1 MAVDRVKFQDIVES
15 QFPRYVLEDFPLLPE
30 FIKQYYKSQEYQGAT
45 FDLIQN
51 IDQYVK
57 VDQLFDLKS
66 STTLN
71 GDLDYTATTIP
82 TSSLTDF
89 TDGFPETNGL
99 IKIDNE
105 IIHYESISNNSF
117 INCTR
122 GFSGIT
128 TYVSGHMPDSLTF
141 ADTETD
147 THEDGATIQNLNI
160 IFLQEFF
167 KKLKNQVVPGFNE
180 RELYPGVD
188 QRNFIYNVDS
198 FYKSKGTD
206 QSFKILF
213 RALFG
218 EEVEIIKP
226 SEFLFRPSD
235 ADYKVTQDY
244 VVESVTGDPLQLKNL
259 TLFQDSTGARGSVSD
274 VNPITY
280 GDGQYYQ
287 ISIDYGF
294 ARDISV
300 RGSIFGE
307 FKPNPKTKILNT
319 ISIGSTVIDVD
330 STLGFPETGNLMV
343 EDSVGDLVAIAYTG
357 KSVNQFFNVS
367 GITEQYDKK
376 TNVRLDDESYAY
388 VGLDTSN
395 PIQVRITS
403 TLKEF
408 KLKSDSYSY
417 SEGDTINIQ
426 SLGIERGDER
436 SQNWYS
442 NVKTQWNIESIELVD
457 ELEQSYNITLFDDH
471 FLRPGYEIIL
481 ISNSGLQLP
490 GNVIRSSSS
499 KSFLTKLA
507 ANVGSIAYT
516 KVENQLLKGDSGKY
530 PKLNEFIGNVQNVYQ
545 KFNGDVAVA
554 SNSLPN
560 YSNIFTDPYDKKI
573 KFSGSSADLET
584 LVVATSGDHGFLTGD
599 AVIYKPGV
607 IKSTT
612 ISPDGITIT
621 TETESKFENV
631 DENVYYIKRE
641 SSTSFKLARSRADIF
656 SKKFVSLV
664 GEVAD
669 NEFIYFDFHNKNVE
683 PQSIVREVLTPD
695 NKSGNYETDPG
706 YTGILINGVEILNY
720 KSSDSLKYGDIRS
733 LEITGAGEGY
743 DVINPPVLDIVDGYG
758 SGAEGVVSIEGS
770 LEGINII
777 DRGFGYLEPP
787 TVTITGGNPDVE
799 AKAEVNMTSIVHSL
813 TFNSEFTAKRVN
825 IGNDTIGFSTFHKLN
840 VGDKVQYDAKDGT
853 PIVGLSTD
861 AYYFVSTVD
870 TSTIKLHKTDRDAV
884 AGINTV
890 DIGGFGTGIHA
901 ITAVGGRSIVSN
913 VVITNPGSGYKNRK
927 RNIPAAGINTAQN
940 RFEIPNHGYSSG
952 EIIKYSTTSGGIQGL
967 STSEEYYVVKVD
979 DDNFS
984 LSLVGSGATDKKF
997 YYDRDILVDIKTTG
1011 NGSFNY
1017 NPIKFT
1023 IDGPI
1028 GVTTVAGQDFQ
1039 CKVQPLFRGSIH
1051 SVDLTDNG
1059 VAYGSSEI
1067 VNFNRQ
1073 PNIEFK
1079 SGKNAQLTPIV
1090 SNSRI
1095 VDVIVN
1101 DGGSEYN
1108 SVPNLIIHGDG
1119 KYCRLTPIIDNGRI
1133 VSVSVQNGGLGY
1145 VSGSTKIE
1153 VKAAGENGSA
1163 EAVIRNWNVNVFERD
1178 FENIGVDDCFVS
1190 ESIDDTSLEFSHL
1203 YAPRPLRSN
1212 TYVNSSS
1219 GETQYGIADLT
1230 LAGGVEKTSSY
1241 HSPIIGWAY
1250 DGNPIYGPYGFTDPQ
1265 GGNIS
1270 QMVSG
1275 YELITN
1281 PTNRPP
1287 TSKFPLGYFVE
1298 DYIFTDRGD
1307 LDEHN
1312 GRFCVTPD
1320 YPKGRYCYF
1329 STLNPFSVDSTGPFK
1344 NYKRPV
1350 YPYLVGDSF
1359 YSKPN
1364 INNFK
1369 VESNQVQY
1377 NFENGEWFRNTL
1389 AYHTNDDDSGYEYV
1403 FNSNKERK
1411 QSLDVVSASKGYIES
1426 IGITTGGI
1434 NYKVNDRINFV
1445 NEATGGFDA
1454 QARVERVIGS
1464 DVNYLNYDETQ
1475 VENIEF
1481 GTILSVNQFIGF
1493 STEPIPFVNG
1503 ESVTISGLSTT
1514 FNGYSGLINSRIGI
1528 RTDNFVLTLGVGT
1541 TGQTGLTTYFYISGD
1556 LGYPTLR
1563 ENDILGIGTENVK
1576 VLNIDSSSR
1585 RIRVRREYDGI
1596 ACGLAHTNTS
1606 ILFEDPRKFRINVGA
1621 LKTSVALEV
1630 NKEYYFIPEEV
1641 VGVGTVGV
1649 GSTSVFS
1656 NPGVGITQ
1664 KFIPT
1669 KQIYLPNHNL
1679 DVNDRLYYN
1688 KQGGTAIGA
1697 WNGISTVFK
1706 TLDDYDFFY
1715 AGPVNRDFIGLSTN
1729 KIGLGTEGEYV
1740 GVGTTSGLLM
1750 FTSVPGDDYHSFVT
1764 DKDNVLTGDVKVTTV
1779 NVATSSTHGLEVGDN
1794 VYMTVKPTNTRTIS
1808 VQYDNS
1814 TRRIVFDSKSITTTN
1829 IVKNT
1834 LTISGHKFEEGDRVL
1849 YREGGSPIGGLT
1861 HNTLYYVYPYDST
1874 SVQLIKEK
1882 YQLSESRPQV
1892 EDITSTGTGTLLK
1905 VNPPLTVK
1913 RNEKLKFDLSDSS
1926 LSFVVSGVRYTAFE
1940 LRFYTDSDYSN
1951 IFDTT
1956 ETRSTFEV
1964 TRSGNAG
1971 IDVDAHVT
1979 LTISDEVPNNLWYKF
1994 VPINND
2000 IITDVKNE
2008 IVIDTDVNS
2017 NNSINVERTKYDG
2030 LYTLTGV
2037 GDTTFSY
2044 NVSETPD
2051 VQLYN
2056 VENAISEYETT
2067 SLTALGPIS
2076 RVNILDQGANYEVI
2090 PGISTILSDTGSGAI
2105 LKANSNN
2112 IGKIQRVKFNSH
2124 RIGFDYPTDETLRPV
2139 ANPPEILE
2147 LESLTS
2153 FESIGIS
2160 SGGRNYLVAPD
2171 LVVLD
2176 GFTRNKV
2183 EDLDIFYHL
2192 GDTSVTINKNTTGL
2206 YNVTPEIIPV
2216 NNSNGVGI
2224 SNVIYTPGTKSVRLM
2239 LDSTFSDASAF
2250 PYAVG
2255 SQIYVENLNVGVG
2268 STARGYNSEDYSYQY
2283 FTVTASDANLGG
2295 GPGAYVDYSLKE
2307 YLDDTDVPGQ
2317 VNLAIS
2323 AGRVIPVT
2331 HFPIFD
2337 SKLTKNDFFK
2347 DEVILYQGKHT
2358 GRVESWNNVTEILK
2372 VDTPKEY
2379 ALNETVRGLASDT
2392 QAVIRSKL
2400 DFDAEITTGVGATI
2414 SYGWQKATGFLND
2427 NLQRIPNN
2435 EYYQSF
2441 SYSIQSRVPYDRWED
2456 PVASLNHIS
2465 GYKEFSDLQVV
2476 SQEDIPLA
2484 IAQPFDSDVETT
2496 TDIVSSAALYC
2507 FYDFDFVTENNN
2519 LINGQVTSDEIFFEN
2534 RILSDYFQSV
2544 GNRVLD
2550 IDDFS
2555 DEFFSNE
2562 RPTKYSDI
2570 EAFGFNDIYNKVFT
2584 FVKDRIFT
2592 DERQTSIVS
2601 VLQTDQIGY
2610 MQEYATM
2617 ETYPELGYFDY
2628 FTTADGWN
2636 LQFHPVKFANNIY
2649 DVSTLSISVQDNVA
2663 GVGST
2668 AIGTVAL
2675 VDSSRETT
2683 PNNTLETIATIPSE
2697 FRAIKT
2703 VVLQED
2709 ENGDYASTEV
2719 NLLHD
2724 GSDVHVLEYADMA
2737 TKSGSYSSTAGFGT
2751 FGARLSGGNVL
2762 LDYTPNVG
2770 TAVTTNTSIIA
2781 LSDTATGISSIT
2793 FRESRLNSNYKSI
2806 SASGSPSANTILQF
2820 EEPYASGYYVVSVK
2834 DTTNNQYEM
2843 FEVAV
2848 IASESNEHFVE
2859 FANIITGG
2867 SIGQIGVT
2875 STSTYTNLTYTPN
2888 PNAAV
2893 QVRTFG
2899 IEQKIY
2905 DDNKDATQMLLNNHE
2920 YVSGTGLYRGTK
2932 LDLRTAFDL
2941 KHDGLPIFKRQF
2953 EGSEATSFD
2962 FDNNILFI
2970 KEHFF
2975 VTGENVTYSY
2985 GGDFTEEAIGI
2996 KTTNVT
3002 GIGTTDKLPRD
3013 LFIVKVG
3020 DGSVRFAES
3029 AAKANKLNPEVL
3041 EFTHVGIGTSHHITA
3056 KKQNSKALIAIDNM
3070 IQAPLAETKVATT
3083 LTQPIVFDSQFT
3095 LAGVTSIAA
3104 ADLIRIDDEVM
3115 RVISVGVGNANNIL
3129 VQRQQLGTT
3138 LEPHNNGSTVTKMT
3152 GSYNITGS
3160 TITFVAPPYGAIPLS
3175 TTSSAP
3181 SERDYTGLT
3190 THSTFQGRTFMRT
3203 APVNSTRET
3212 YHANHVFDNV
3222 ANEFTG
3228 IRSEFRLT
3236 QGGQNVSGFST
3247 DNAIILINNILQ
3259 EPLGAQVDQGN
3270 YELTE
3275 VAGGISSIRFDET
3288 SAAYGYDPN
3297 RSNLP
3302 IGGFIVSIGSTE
3314 GGGYQPLIGAGGTVT
3329 VSAGGSI
3336 TAVSIGNSGSGY
3348 RSGLGT
3354 IYVGVQTSSLGTPN
3368 ITTIG
3373 KATIANGNVTGVTIT
3388 NAGTGFTG
3396 TDLPELVID
3405 EPHSYT
3411 NIPLVYSS
3419 SSVQGVGQSATID
3432 IQVGAG
3438 GSVIDYQLRQEG
3450 FAYGNGE
3457 ILTVP
3462 VGGATGIPTSGTL
3475 SEFQITIDEIYNDD
3489 FNGFSIGELQV
3500 LDNFDADFDGTKRTF
3515 RLSVNDLPLSIQSA
3529 PGSPVE
3535 VDKTLLIFINDVLQ
3549 QPEVAY
3555 NFTGG
3560 GTVEFVEPPQPGDSS
3575 KVLFYKGSGDI
3586 DVVFTDVIETVKNG
3600 DTLDINNNPEV
3611 GQSIALDEEPRVV
3624 VGINT
3629 IDSVSTNTYNGPGI
3643 TNDTTLSRPV
3653 TWCKQQND
3661 LIINGQEVAKDR
3673 IDYEPQI
3680 YPTSYLIQPVSAS
3693 STFAYVDN
3701 VRPLFDY
3708 NSESNDRD
3716 FQNKIKII
3724 SQNTLVG
3731 ASATAVVSGLGTVS
3745 ISLNNTGIG
3754 YTVTPSLSI
3763 ANPKDGTRATGTLT
3777 LTQDSVS
3784 GVTITN
3790 PGSGYT
3796 STNPPVVHIS
3806 EPTIVR
3812 EEINVDGYSGD
3823 FGVLVGYGLSTI
3835 SGQNQFILD
3844 FYIPVDS
3851 PMRDNTEVGTG
3862 ITVSGIGTGDY
3873 FTVFNSSVDPVVTI
3887 DSERN
3892 DGTHIGITTNFIDCV
3907 YQVNSTYTLEK
3918 NVIGVGNTTVRR
3930 VFTNVGNIS
3939 TEAFSSSLINFDSS
3953 TFTFDT
3959 RTFTVYAGGISSA
3972 SNMGLFSWGKIEF
3985 EGRTSPQEFDFYGD
3999 NNIIGV
4005 STSGLVS
4012 RFVPLKFRDYTS

>member
-30 FIKQYYKSQEYQGAT
+30 FIKQYYKSQEYQGGT

-57 VDQLFDLKS
+57 VDQLFNIKS

-82 TSSLTDF
+82 TQALTDF

-128 TYVSGHMPDSLTF
+128 THISGSKPDSLTF
-141 ADTETD
+141 EKTD
-147 THEDGATIQNLNI
+147 IEAHEDGATIHNLNI

-167 KKLKNQVVPGFNE
+167 KKLKSQVTPGFDS
-180 RELYPGVD
+180 RSLDSGID
-188 QRNFIYNVDS
+188 QRNFIFNVDS

-213 RALFG
+213 RALYG

-226 SEFLFRPSD
+226 SDFLFRPSD
-235 ADYKVTQDY
+235 ADYKITQDY
-244 VVESVTGDPLQLKNL
+244 VVETISGDPLELKNL
-259 TLFQDSTGARGSVSD
+259 TLFQDSTGARGSVTD
-274 VNPITY
+274 VNPIVY
-280 GDGQYYQ
+280 GDGQYHQ

-300 RGSIFGE
+300 RGSILGE

-319 ISIGSTVIDVD
+319 VGTGDTIIDVD
-330 STLGFPETGNLMV
+330 STIGFPETGKLIF
-343 EDSVGDLVAIAYTG
+343 EDSIGDLVSIAYTG
-357 KSVNQFFNVS
+357 RSINQFFNVT
-367 GITEQYDKK
+367 GVTEQFDKK
-376 TNVRLDDESYAY
+376 SDIRLDDESYAY

-395 PIQVRITS
+395 PIKVRIAS

-408 KLKSDSYSY
+408 KLNDGSYSY
-417 SEGDTINIQ
+417 RENDTINIQ

-436 SQNWYS
+436 SDNWYS
-442 NVKTQWNIESIELVD
+442 NVKTQWNIESVELVD

-471 FLRPGYEIIL
+471 FLRPGYDIIL

-490 GNVIRSSSS
+490 GVVIRSSSS

-507 ANVGSIAYT
+507 ANVGSIAYV

-530 PKLNEFIGNVQNVYQ
+530 PKLNEFVSNVQNVYQ

-573 KFSGSSADLET
+573 TFSGSSADLET
-584 LVVATSGDHGFLTGD
+584 LVVTTNADHGFMTGD

-607 IKSTT
+607 ITDIQ
-612 ISPDGITIT
+612 ISPNGIEIVN
-621 TETESKFENV
+621 ETESKFENV
-631 DENVYYIKRE
+631 DSNVYYIKRVN
-641 SSTSFKLARSRADIF
+641 STSFKLARSRADIF
-656 SKKFVSLV
+656 SNKFVTLT
-664 GEVAD
+664 GEVTN
-669 NEFIYFDFHNKNVE
+669 NEFIYFDFFNKKLE
-683 PQSIVREVLTPD
+683 PQGIVREVLTPD

-706 YTGILINGVEILNY
+706 YTGMLINGVEILNY
-720 KSSDSLKYGDIRS
+720 KSGDSINYGDIRS
-733 LEITGAGEGY
+733 LEITSNGEGY
-743 DVINPPVLDIVDGYG
+743 DVINPPVLDIDDNYG
-758 SGAEGVVSIEGS
+758 SGAEGTVSVDGS
-770 LEGINII
+770 LVGFNII
-777 DRGFGYLEPP
+777 DRGFGYIEAPKI
-787 TVTITGGNPDVE
+787 TISGGQPDVE
-799 AKAEVNMTSIVHSL
+799 AKAEVSMTRIIHSL
-813 TFNSEFTAKRVN
+813 TFNSEVTAKRVD
-825 IGNDTIGFSTFHKLN
+825 IGDDTIGFSTFHKLS

-853 PIVGLSTD
+853 PMVGLSTN
-861 AYYFVSTVD
+861 AFYYINSVD
-870 TSTIKLHKTDRDAV
+870 SSTITLHRKVSDAV

-890 DIGGFGTGIHA
+890 DITNYGTGVQA
-901 ITAVGGRSIVSN
+901 ITAVGPRSIVAN

-952 EIIKYSTTSGGIQGL
+952 EIIKYSTTSSGIVGL
-967 STSEEYYVVKVD
+967 STSEEYYVIKVD

-984 LSLVGSGATDKKF
+984 LSLVGSGNTDKKF
-997 YYDRDILVDIKTTG
+997 YYDRDILVDITTVG

-1017 NPIKFT
+1017 RPIEF
-1023 IDGPI
+1023 ILDGPI

-1039 CKVQPLFRGSIH
+1039 AKIQPLFRGSIN
-1051 SVDLTDNG
+1051 SIDLTSNG
-1059 VAYGSSEI
+1059 VSYGSSEI

-1073 PNIEFK
+1073 PNITLK
-1079 SGKNAQLTPIV
+1079 SGKDAQLTPII
-1090 SNSRI
+1090 SNSQI

-1101 DGGSEYN
+1101 NGGSEYN
-1108 SVPNLIIHGDG
+1108 SPPNLVIEGEG
-1119 KYCRLTPIIDNGRI
+1119 RFAQLTPVIDNGVI
-1133 VSVSVQNGGLGY
+1133 VSVSVQSGGLGY
-1145 VSGSTKIE
+1145 VSGSTKII
-1153 VKAAGENGSA
+1153 VRPAGEGASA
-1163 EAVIRNWNVNVFERD
+1163 EALIRNWNVNTFERD
-1178 FENIGVDDCFVS
+1178 FENIGVDDGFVY
-1190 ESIDDTSLEFSHL
+1190 ESIDDTSLQYSHL

-1219 GETQYGIADLT
+1219 GETQYGITDLT

-1275 YELITN
+1275 YELISN

-1287 TSKFPLGYFVE
+1287 TSLFPLGYFIE

-1320 YPKGRYCYF
+1320 YPTGRYCYF

-1350 YPYLVGDSF
+1350 YPYLIGDSF

-1369 VESNQVQY
+1369 VESTQVDY

-1403 FNSNKERK
+1403 FNSDKERN
-1411 QSLDVVSASKGYIES
+1411 QSLDVVSASKGYVES

-1454 QARVERVIGS
+1454 QARVERVGGS
-1464 DVNYLNYDETQ
+1464 DVNYVNYDQTK

-1493 STEPIPFVNG
+1493 STEPIPFSDL
-1503 ESVTISGLSTT
+1503 ELVTVSGLSTT
-1514 FNGYSGLINSRIGI
+1514 FNGTSGTINSRLGI
-1528 RTDNFVLTLGVGT
+1528 RTDNFILTLGVGT
-1541 TGQTGLTTYFYISGD
+1541 TAATGLTTYFYVSGD

-1576 VLNIDSSSR
+1576 VLNIDNR
-1585 RIRVRREYDGI
+1585 AKRIRVRREYDGI
-1596 ACGLAHTNTS
+1596 SCGLAHTNRTV
-1606 ILFEDPRKFRINVGA
+1606 LFEDPRKFRINVGT

-1630 NKEYYFIPEEV
+1630 NKEYYFYPQEV
-1641 VGVGTVGV
+1641 VGVGTVGI

-1669 KQIYLPNHNL
+1669 KQIYLPQHNL

-1688 KQGGTAIGA
+1688 KQGGTPIGV
-1697 WNGISTVFK
+1697 WNGITTVFQ

-1715 AGPVNRDFIGLSTN
+1715 VGPISRDFIGLSTN
-1729 KIGLGTEGEYV
+1729 KIGLGTEGSFV

-1750 FTSVPGDDYHSFVT
+1750 FTSVPSDDYHSFLT
-1764 DKDNVLTGDVKVTTV
+1764 DKDNVLTGDVTVTTV
-1779 NVATSSTHGLEVGDN
+1779 NVATSSTHGLEIGDN
-1794 VYMTVKPTNTRTIS
+1794 VYMTIKPTNTRTIS
-1808 VQYDNS
+1808 VQYDNK
-1814 TRRIVFDSKSITTTN
+1814 TRRIVFDPKSITTTN
-1829 IVKNT
+1829 IIKNT
-1834 LTISGHKFEEGDRVL
+1834 ITITGHDFVEGERVL
-1849 YREGGSPIGGLT
+1849 YREGGSAIGGLT
-1861 HNTLYYVYPYDST
+1861 DGTLYYVYPYDSNT
-1874 SVQLIKEK
+1874 VQLIRDK
-1882 YQLSESRPQV
+1882 YELSQSRPQI
-1892 EDITSTGTGTLLK
+1892 EDITSTGTGTLLR
-1905 VNPPLTVK
+1905 VNPPLYAK
-1913 RNEKLKFDLSDSS
+1913 RNEKLKFDLSDTS
-1926 LSFVVSGVRYTAFE
+1926 LSFVVSGVRSSAFE
-1940 LRFYTDSDYSN
+1940 LRFFTDSDYSN

-1964 TRSGNAG
+1964 TRSGNPG
-1971 IDVDAHVT
+1971 IDADANVT
-1979 LTISDEVPNNLWYKF
+1979 LTISDEVPTNLWYKF
-1994 VPINND
+1994 IPINND
-2000 IITDVKNE
+2000 IITDVKKQ

-2017 NNSINVERTKYDG
+2017 NNSINVEKTKYDG
-2030 LYTLTGV
+2030 VYNLTGV

-2044 NVSETPD
+2044 NISETPD
-2051 VQLYN
+2051 VQTYN
-2056 VENAISEYETT
+2056 IENAVSEYET
-2067 SLTALGPIS
+2067 SSVTASGPIS
-2076 RVNILDQGANYEVI
+2076 RVSILDQGANYEVI
-2090 PGISTILSDTGSGAI
+2090 PGISTITTDNGSGAI
-2105 LKANSNN
+2105 LKANSEN
-2112 IGKIQRVKFNSH
+2112 IGKIQKVKFNSQ
-2124 RIGFDYPTDETLRPV
+2124 RIGFDYPTDQTLRPI

-2153 FESIGIS
+2153 FDSIGIS
-2160 SGGRNYLVAPD
+2160 SGGRNYLLAPD

-2176 GFTRNKV
+2176 GFTRNRV
-2183 EDLDIFYHL
+2183 QDIDIFYHL
-2192 GDTSVTINKNTTGL
+2192 GDTSVTINQNTTGM

-2224 SNVIYTPGTKSVRLM
+2224 ASLAYTASTKTVRLY

-2250 PYAVG
+2250 PYSVG
-2255 SQIYVENLNVGVG
+2255 SKIFVENLNVGVG
-2268 STARGYNSEDYSYQY
+2268 STARGYNSEDYSYQF
-2283 FTVTASDANLGG
+2283 FTVTASDSNLGG
-2295 GPGAYVDYSLKE
+2295 GPGSYVDYSLKD

-2323 AGRVIPVT
+2323 AGRVIPVD

-2337 SKLTKNDFFK
+2337 AKLKKNDFFVN
-2347 DEVILYQGKHT
+2347 ETILYQGNHS

-2379 ALNETVRGLASDT
+2379 ALNETVRGLTSDT
-2392 QAVIRSKL
+2392 QAIIRTKL
-2400 DFDAEITTGVGATI
+2400 DFDAEITTGAGATI
-2414 SYGWQKATGFLND
+2414 NYGWQKATGFLND

-2441 SYSIQSRVPYDRWED
+2441 SYSIRSRVSIDEWED
-2456 PVASLNHIS
+2456 PVSSLNHIS

-2476 SQEDIPLA
+2476 SIEDIPLA
-2484 IAQPFDSDVETT
+2484 IAQPFDSDIETT
-2496 TDIVSSAALYC
+2496 TDIVGSAALYC
-2507 FYDFDFVTENNN
+2507 HYDFDFVTENNN

-2555 DEFFSNE
+2555 GDFFSNE

-2570 EAFGFNDIYNKVFT
+2570 EAFNFNDIYNKVFT

-2628 FTTADGWN
+2628 FSTADGWN
-2636 LQFHPVKFANNIY
+2636 LQFHPVKFSDNIY
-2649 DVSTLSISVQDNVA
+2649 DVSTLSISIQDNVA

-2668 AIGTVAL
+2668 ALGTVAL
-2675 VDSSRETT
+2675 LDSSRETT

-2709 ENGDYASTEV
+2709 ENGEYASTEV

-2724 GSDVHVLEYADMA
+2724 GSDVHILEYADMA
-2737 TKSGSYSSTAGFGT
+2737 TKSGAYSSTAGFGT
-2751 FGARLSGGNVL
+2751 FGARLSSGNVL
-2762 LDYTPNVG
+2762 LDFTPNVG
-2770 TAVTTNTSIIA
+2770 TAVSTNTSIIA
-2781 LSDTATGISSIT
+2781 LSDTGTGISSIT
-2793 FRESRLNSNYKSI
+2793 FQESRLNSNYKSI
-2806 SASGSPSANTILQF
+2806 SASGSPSATTILQF
-2820 EEPYASGYYVVSVK
+2820 EEPYSSGYYVVSVK

-2848 IASESNEHFVE
+2848 IASESNEAFVE

-2867 SIGQIGVT
+2867 SIGQIGIT
-2875 STSTYTNLTYTPN
+2875 STTTYTNLTYTPN

-2899 IEQKIY
+2899 IEQKIFSGGS
-2905 DDNKDATQMLLNNHE
+2905 DATQMLLNNHE

-2941 KHDGLPIFKRQF
+2941 KHDGLPIFRRQF
-2953 EGSEATSFD
+2953 TGAESSSFD
-2962 FDNNILFI
+2962 FDNNVLFI

-2985 GGDFTEEAIGI
+2985 GGDLTEEAIGI
-2996 KTTNVT
+2996 KTTNIT

-3013 LFIVKVG
+3013 LFVVKVG

-3029 AAKANKLNPEVL
+3029 AEKANKLNPEVL

-3056 KKQNSKALIAIDNM
+3056 KKQNSKALIAVDNM
-3070 IQAPLAETKVATT
+3070 IQAPLAETRVSTT
-3083 LTQPIVFDSQFT
+3083 LSSNIVFEGQFDV
-3095 LAGVTSIAA
+3095 AGITSIAA
-3104 ADLIRIDDEVM
+3104 ADLLRIDDEVM
-3115 RVISVGVGNANNIL
+3115 RVISVGVGGQNSL
-3129 VQRQQLGTT
+3129 TVQRNQMGTV
-3138 LEPHNNGSTVTKMT
+3138 LAPHSSGATVTKMS
-3152 GSYNITGS
+3152 GSYNIVGS
-3160 TITFVAPPYGAIPLS
+3160 TINFVAPPYGAVPIS
-3175 TTSSAP
+3175 TTTAAP

-3236 QGGQNVSGFST
+3236 DGGQNVAGFST
-3247 DNAIILINNILQ
+3247 DNAIVLINNILQ
-3259 EPLGAQVDQGN
+3259 EPQGAQATQGT
-3270 YELTE
+3270 YDLTE
-3275 VAGGISSIRFDET
+3275 VSGGISSIRFDET
-3288 SAAYGYDPN
+3288 GAAFGYDPN

-3348 RSGLGT
+3348 RSGVGT
-3354 IYVGVQTSSLGTPN
+3354 IFVGVQTSSLGTPN

-3396 TDLPELVID
+3396 TNLPELVID

-3419 SSVQGVGQSATID
+3419 TSVQGVGQSATID

-3438 GSVIDYQLRQEG
+3438 GSVIDYQLKQEG

-3462 VGGATGIPTSGTL
+3462 VGGATGIPTSGTF
-3475 SEFQITIDEIYNDD
+3475 SEFQVTIDEIYNDD
-3489 FNGFSIGELQV
+3489 FNGFSIGQLQV
-3500 LDNFDADFDGTKRTF
+3500 LDNFNSDFDGKTRTF
-3515 RLSVNDLPLSIQSA
+3515 RLSVNDVPLSIQSA

-3535 VDKTLLIFINDVLQ
+3535 VDKTLIIFINDILQ
-3549 QPEVAY
+3549 QPEVSY

-3560 GTVEFVEPPQPGDSS
+3560 GTVEFVEAPQPGDTS
-3575 KVLFYKGSGDI
+3575 KVLFYKGSGDV
-3586 DVVFTDVIETVKNG
+3586 DVVFTDVIETVKTG
-3600 DTLDINNNPEV
+3600 DSLNINNNPEV
-3611 GQSIALDEEPRVV
+3611 GQGIGLDEDERVV

-3643 TNDTTLSRPV
+3643 TDDTTLSRPV
-3653 TWCKQQND
+3653 TWCKQQTD
-3661 LIINGQEVAKDR
+3661 LIINGQEVGKDR
-3673 IDYEPQI
+3673 VDYEPQI
-3680 YPTSYLIQPVSAS
+3680 YPTSYLIQPVGLG
-3693 STFAYVDN
+3693 STEAYVN
-3701 VRPLFDY
+3701 TVRPLF
-3708 NSESNDRD
+3708 NTESESNDRD

-3724 SQNTLVG
+3724 SQNTQVG

-3745 ISLNNTGIG
+3745 FSLNNAGIG
-3754 YTVTPSLSI
+3754 YTVTPSLSV
-3763 ANPKDGTRATGTLT
+3763 ANPSDGTRATATLT
-3777 LTQDSVS
+3777 LTNGSVT

-3790 PGSGYT
+3790 PGTGYT
-3796 STNPPVVHIS
+3796 NTNPPLVHIS

-3823 FGVLVGYGLSTI
+3823 YGGIVGVGTTSTG
-3835 SGQNQFILD
+3835 SQEQLYFDL
-3844 FYIPVDS
+3844 YIPVDS
-3851 PMRDNTEVGTG
+3851 FMRDAQYVGTSV
-3862 ITVSGIGTGDY
+3862 TVSTLAVGDY
-3873 FTVFNSSVDPVVTI
+3873 FTVYDTNISIGNTFASEDSSGST
-3887 DSERN
+3887 
-3892 DGTHIGITTNFIDCV
+3892 IGIGTTALDNV
-3907 YQVNSTYTLEK
+3907 YQVISAQRRDQ
-3918 NVIGVGNTTVRR
+3918 NVPGVGSTAISRITV
-3930 VFTNVGNIS
+3930 NIDKPGGF
-3939 TEAFSSSLINFDSS
+3939 AFSAVPS
-3953 TFTFDT
+3953 
-3959 RTFTVYAGGISSA
+3959 
-3972 SNMGLFSWGKIEF
+3972 MGEYTWGKIVF
-3985 EGRTSPQEFDFYGD
+3985 EDRTSPQGFDFYG
-3999 NNIIGV
+3999 NNGITGITTG
-4005 STSGLVS
+4005 GLVS
-4012 RFVPLKFRDYTS
+4012 RFEPLKYRDYTA

>member
-30 FIKQYYKSQEYQGAT
+30 FFKQYYKSQEYQGGT

-99 IKIDNE
+99 IKIDDE

-117 INCTR
+117 VNCTR

-141 ADTETD
+141 EDTETD

-180 RELYPGVD
+180 RSLNSGVD

-244 VVESVTGDPLQLKNL
+244 VVESIIGDPLQLKNL

-274 VNPITY
+274 VNPITF

-287 ISIDYGF
+287 VSIDYGF

-307 FKPNPKTKILNT
+307 FQPNPKTKILNT
-319 ISIGSTVIDVD
+319 IGAGVTIIDVD
-330 STLGFPETGNLMV
+330 STIGFPETGNLV
-343 EDSVGDLVAIAYTG
+343 LEDSVGDLVAIAYTG

-367 GITEQYDKK
+367 GVAEEFVKK
-376 TNVRLDDESYAY
+376 TNIRLDDQSYAY
-388 VGLDTSN
+388 VGVDTSN

-408 KLKSDSYSY
+408 KLNDDSYSY
-417 SEGDTINIQ
+417 AEGDTINIQ

-442 NVKTQWNIESIELVD
+442 NVKTQWNIESIDLVD
-457 ELEQSYNITLFDDH
+457 ELEQSYNITLFDNH

-490 GNVIRSSSS
+490 GVVIRSSSS
-499 KSFLTKLA
+499 TSFLTKLA
-507 ANVGSIAYT
+507 ANIGSIQYN
-516 KVENQLLKGDSGKY
+516 KVENQILKGDSGKY

-554 SNSLPN
+554 SNSIPN

-573 KFSGSSADLET
+573 TFSGSSDDQET
-584 LVVATSGDHGFLTGD
+584 LVVATSGDHGFVTGD
-599 AVIYKPGV
+599 AIIYKPGI
-607 IKSTT
+607 IKTTT

-621 TETESKFENV
+621 QETESKFQNV
-631 DENVYYIKRE
+631 DENVYYIKRVN
-641 SSTSFKLARSRADIF
+641 STSFKLARSRADIF
-656 SKKFVSLV
+656 SNKYVSLS
-664 GEVAD
+664 GEVVD
-669 NEFIYFDFHNKNVE
+669 NQFVYFDFSNKNVS
-683 PQSIVREVLTPD
+683 PQSIVREILTPD

-720 KSSDSLKYGDIRS
+720 KSSDSIKYGDIRS

-758 SGAEGVVSIEGS
+758 SGAEGVVSVEGS

-777 DRGFGYLEPP
+777 DRGFDYLEPP
-787 TVTITGGNPDVE
+787 TVTISGGSPDVE

-840 VGDKVQYDAKDGT
+840 EGDKVQYDAKDGT
-853 PIVGLSTD
+853 PIVGLSTN
-861 AYYFVSTVD
+861 AYYHVSIVD
-870 TSTIKLHKTDRDAV
+870 TSTIKLHKTVRDAA

-890 DIGGFGTGIHA
+890 DIQGFGTGVHA

-913 VVITNPGSGYKNRK
+913 IVITNPGSGYKNRK

-940 RFEIPNHGYSSG
+940 RFEITNHGYSSG
-952 EIIKYSTTSGGIQGL
+952 EIIKYSTTSSGIEGL

-984 LSLVGSGATDKKF
+984 LSLVGTGNTDKRF
-997 YYDRDILVDIKTTG
+997 YYDKDILVDIKTIG

-1017 NPIKFT
+1017 LPIEFT
-1023 IDGPI
+1023 INGPI
-1028 GVTTVAGQDFQ
+1028 GVNTVAGQDFQ
-1039 CKVQPLFRGSIH
+1039 CKAQPLFRGSIH
-1051 SVDLTDNG
+1051 SVDLTSNG
-1059 VAYGSSEI
+1059 VSYGSSEI
-1067 VNFNRQ
+1067 INFNRQ

-1079 SGKNAQLTPIV
+1079 SGKDAQLTPII

-1095 VDVIVN
+1095 VDVVVN

-1108 SVPNLIIHGDG
+1108 SPPNLIIHGEG
-1119 KYCRLTPIIDNGRI
+1119 GFAALTPIIDNGRI

-1145 VSGSTKIE
+1145 ISGSTKIE
-1153 VKAAGENGSA
+1153 VRAAGQDGSA

-1178 FENIGVDDCFVS
+1178 FENIDVDDCFVS
-1190 ESIDDTSLEFSHL
+1190 ESIDDTSLEISHL

-1219 GETQYGIADLT
+1219 GETQYGISDLT
-1230 LAGGVEKTSSY
+1230 LSGGVERTSSY

-1275 YELITN
+1275 YELIDN

-1287 TSKFPLGYFVE
+1287 TSLFPLGYFVE
-1298 DYIFTDRGD
+1298 DHIFTDRGD

-1329 STLNPFSVDSTGPFK
+1329 STLNTFSVDSTGPFK

-1350 YPYLVGDSF
+1350 YPYLIGDSF

-1369 VESNQVQY
+1369 VESNQVDY
-1377 NFENGEWFRNTL
+1377 NFEDGEWFRNTL

-1403 FNSNKERK
+1403 FNSDKERH
-1411 QSLDVVSASKGYIES
+1411 QSLDVVSASKGYVES

-1454 QARVERVIGS
+1454 QARVERVTGS
-1464 DVNYLNYDETQ
+1464 DINYLNYDQTQ

-1481 GTILSVNQFIGF
+1481 GTILSLNQFIGF
-1493 STEPIPFVNG
+1493 STEPIPFVNF
-1503 ESVTISGLSTT
+1503 ENVTISGLSTT
-1514 FNGYSGLINSRIGI
+1514 FNGYSGTVNARIGI

-1576 VLNIDSSSR
+1576 VLNIDARSR

-1596 ACGLAHTNTS
+1596 SCGLAHTNTS

-1641 VGVGTVGV
+1641 VGVSTVGI
-1649 GSTSVFS
+1649 GSTIVFS

-1664 KFIPT
+1664 KFIPA
-1669 KQIYLPNHNL
+1669 KQIYLPNHGLN
-1679 DVNDRLYYN
+1679 VNDRLYYN

-1764 DKDNVLTGDVKVTTV
+1764 DKDNVLTGDVTVTTV
-1779 NVATSSTHGLEVGDN
+1779 NVATSSTHGLETGDN
-1794 VYMTVKPTNTRTIS
+1794 VYMTVKPTNTRTIN

-1814 TRRIVFDSKSITTTN
+1814 TRRIVFDPKSITTTN
-1829 IVKNT
+1829 IIKNT
-1834 LTISGHKFEEGDRVL
+1834 ITITGHDFKEGDRVL
-1849 YREGGSPIGGLT
+1849 YRQGGSAIGGLT
-1861 HNTLYYVYPYDST
+1861 HNTLYYVYPYDSN

-1905 VNPPLTVK
+1905 VNPPLTAK

-1940 LRFYTDSDYSN
+1940 LRFFTDSDYSN

-1956 ETRSTFEV
+1956 ETTSTFEV

-2000 IITDVKNE
+2000 IITDVKND

-2017 NNSINVERTKYDG
+2017 NNSINVEKTKYDG

-2037 GDTTFSY
+2037 GDTTFTY
-2044 NVSETPD
+2044 NISETPD

-2067 SLTALGPIS
+2067 SLTASGPIS
-2076 RVNILDQGANYEVI
+2076 RVNLLDQGANYEVI
-2090 PGISTILSDTGSGAI
+2090 PGISTIISDNGSGAI

-2112 IGKIQRVKFNSH
+2112 IGRIQRVKFNSH

-2224 SNVIYTPGTKSVRLM
+2224 SNVIYTSSTKSVRLM

-2250 PYAVG
+2250 PYNVG
-2255 SQIYVENLNVGVG
+2255 SKIFVENLNVGVG

-2295 GPGAYVDYSLKE
+2295 GPGAYVDYSLKD
-2307 YLDDTDVPGQ
+2307 YLNDTDVPGQ
-2317 VNLAIS
+2317 VDLDIS

-2337 SKLTKNDFFK
+2337 AKVTKNNFFEN
-2347 DEVILYQGKHT
+2347 EVILYQGKRT

-2379 ALNETVRGLASDT
+2379 SLNETVRGLTSDT

-2414 SYGWQKATGFLND
+2414 TYGWQKATGFLND

-2441 SYSIQSRVPYDRWED
+2441 SYSIQSQVPYDRWED

-2476 SQEDIPLA
+2476 SEEEIPLGV
-2484 IAQPFDSDVETT
+2484 AQPFDSNVETT
-2496 TDIVSSAALYC
+2496 TDIVGVAALYC

-2555 DEFFSNE
+2555 GEFFSNE

-2570 EAFGFNDIYNKVFT
+2570 EAFNFNDIYNKVFT
-2584 FVKDRIFT
+2584 FVRDRIFT
-2592 DERQTSIVS
+2592 DERQSSIVS
-2601 VLQTDQIGY
+2601 LIQNEQIGY

-2628 FTTADGWN
+2628 FSTADGWN
-2636 LQFHPVKFANNIY
+2636 LQFHPIKFANNIY
-2649 DVSTLSISVQDNVA
+2649 DTSTVSVSIQDNVV

-2668 AIGTVAL
+2668 ALGTVAL
-2675 VDSSRETT
+2675 MDSTQSTVASGVTT
-2683 PNNTLETIATIPSE
+2683 SIVTIPSSN
-2697 FRAIKT
+2697 RSVKA
-2703 VVLQED
+2703 VVLQQDGE
-2709 ENGDYASTEV
+2709 GDFASNEINLIHDGTDVHMLEYGQMQTKSGQYAST
-2719 NLLHD
+2719 
-2724 GSDVHVLEYADMA
+2724 
-2737 TKSGSYSSTAGFGT
+2737 GFGT
-2751 FGARLSGGNVL
+2751 FGARLSGGNIVL
-2762 LDYTPNVG
+2762 DFTPNVG
-2770 TAVTTNTSIIA
+2770 TAVSTNTSIIA
-2781 LSDTATGISSIT
+2781 LSDTGTGISSIT
-2793 FRESRLNSNYKSI
+2793 FRESRLNSNYKAI

-2820 EEPYASGYYVVSVK
+2820 EEPYSTGYYIVSVK
-2834 DTTNNQYEM
+2834 DTTNNQYEL
-2843 FEVAV
+2843 FECAV
-2848 IASESNEHFVE
+2848 IASESNEAFVE
-2859 FANIITGG
+2859 FANIYTGG

-2875 STSTYTNLTYTPN
+2875 STTNYTNLTYTPN

-2905 DDNKDATQMLLNNHE
+2905 DDNNDATQMDLNN
-2920 YVSGTGLYRGTK
+2920 VQVQSGTGLYRGTK

-2941 KHDGLPIFKRQF
+2941 KHDGLPIFRRQF
-2953 EGSEATSFD
+2953 EGAEATSFD
-2962 FDNNILFI
+2962 FDENILFI
-2970 KEHFF
+2970 NEHFF

-2985 GGDFTEEAIGI
+2985 GGSLTEEAIGI

-3013 LFIVKVG
+3013 LFVVKIG

-3029 AAKANKLNPEVL
+3029 AAKANKLNPEVF
-3041 EFTHVGIGTSHHITA
+3041 EFTSVGIGTSHHITA
-3056 KKQNSKALIAIDNM
+3056 KKQNSKALIAVDNM
-3070 IQAPLAETKVATT
+3070 IQAPLAETRVSTT
-3083 LTQPIVFDSQFT
+3083 LTQNIVFDSQFT
-3095 LAGVTSIAA
+3095 LAGITSIAA
-3104 ADLIRIDDEVM
+3104 ADIIRIGDEVM
-3115 RVISVGVGNANNIL
+3115 RVVSVGVGGASNVL
-3129 VQRQQLGTT
+3129 VQRQQLGTA
-3138 LEPHNNGSTVTKMT
+3138 LEPHNSGATVTKMT
-3152 GSYNITGS
+3152 GSYNIVGS
-3160 TITFVAPPYGAIPLS
+3160 TINFVSPPYGAIPLS

-3212 YHANHVFDNV
+3212 YYANHVFDNV
-3222 ANEFTG
+3222 SNEFTG

-3236 QGGQNVSGFST
+3236 QGGQNVTGFST
-3247 DNAIILINNILQ
+3247 DNAIILINNIFQ
-3259 EPLGAQVDQGN
+3259 EPQGAQADQGN
-3270 YELTE
+3270 HDLTE
-3275 VAGGISSIRFDET
+3275 VSGISSIRFDET

-3297 RSNLP
+3297 RTNLP
-3302 IGGFIVSIGSTE
+3302 IGGFIVSLGSTE

-3354 IYVGVQTSSLGTPN
+3354 IFVGVQTSSLGTPN

-3373 KATIANGNVTGVTIT
+3373 TATISNGNVTGVTIT

-3438 GSVIDYQLRQEG
+3438 GSVIDYQIKQEG

-3462 VGGATGIPTSGTL
+3462 VGGATGIPTSGTF
-3475 SEFQITIDEIYNDD
+3475 SEFQVTIDEIYNDD
-3489 FNGFSIGELQV
+3489 FNGFSIGQLQV
-3500 LDNFDADFDGTKRTF
+3500 LDNFNSNFDGKTRTF

-3535 VDKTLLIFINDVLQ
+3535 VDKTLLIFVNDILQ

-3560 GTVEFVEPPQPGDSS
+3560 GTVEFVEPPQPGDTS

-3586 DVVFTDVIETVKNG
+3586 DVVFTDIIETVKVG
-3600 DTLDINNNPEV
+3600 DSLNINNNPEV
-3611 GQSIALDEEPRVV
+3611 GQTIALDQDERIV

-3643 TNDTTLSRPV
+3643 TDDTTLSRPV
-3653 TWCKQQND
+3653 TWCKQQTD

-3673 IDYEPQI
+3673 PDYEPQI
-3680 YPTSYLIQPVSAS
+3680 YPTSYLIQPVSTS
-3693 STFAYVDN
+3693 STFAYVDS

-3724 SQNTLVG
+3724 SQNAAEGAKASVG
-3731 ASATAVVSGLGTVS
+3731 QIVSLGTIADIKVT
-3745 ISLNNTGIG
+3745 NPGVG
-3754 YTVTPSLSI
+3754 YTVTPNVSI
-3763 ANPKDGTRATGTLT
+3763 APPLNGITATATATLSGNTIDSITVTDGGT
-3777 LTQDSVS
+3777 
-3784 GVTITN
+3784 
-3790 PGSGYT
+3790 GYT
-3796 STNPPVVHIS
+3796 SDNPPIIHVG
-3806 EPTIVR
+3806 EPTVVR
-3812 EEINVDGYSGD
+3812 EEMNVDAYSGD
-3823 FGVLVGYGLSTI
+3823 FGVIVGFALSTI
-3835 SGQNQFILD
+3835 SGQNQIILD
-3844 FYIPVDS
+3844 FYIPTDS
-3851 PMRDNTEVGTG
+3851 PMRDNSEVGTG

-3873 FTVFNSSVDPVVTI
+3873 FTVFNSSIDPTVTI
-3887 DSERN
+3887 DSERI
-3892 DGTHIGITTNFIDCV
+3892 DGTQIGITTDFIDCV
-3907 YQVNSTYTLEK
+3907 YQVQSTYTLEK

-3930 VFTNVGNIS
+3930 VLTNVGNIS
-3939 TEAFSSSLINFDSS
+3939 TEAFSSSLITFDSS

-3972 SNMGLFSWGKIEF
+3972 SNMGRFSWGKIEF
-3985 EGRTSPQEFDFYGD
+3985 EGRTAPQEFDFYGD
-3999 NNIIGV
+3999 NGIIGI

-4012 RFVPLKFRDYTS
+4012 RFAPLKFRDYTS

>member
-30 FIKQYYKSQEYQGAT
+30 FIKQYYKSQEYQGGT

-122 GFSGIT
+122 GFCGVT
-128 TYVSGHMPDSLTF
+128 TYISGHKPDSLIF
-141 ADTETD
+141 ETTD
-147 THEDGATIQNLNI
+147 IESHEDGSTIHNLNI

-167 KKLKNQVVPGFNE
+167 KKLKNQVTPGFND
-180 RELYPGVD
+180 RQLFSGVD

-213 RALFG
+213 RALYG

-226 SEFLFRPSD
+226 SDFLFRPSD

-244 VVESVTGDPLQLKNL
+244 VVETISGNPLQLKNL

-274 VNPITY
+274 VSPIVY
-280 GDGQYYQ
+280 GDGQYHQ

-300 RGSIFGE
+300 RGSILGE

-319 ISIGSTVIDVD
+319 VGAGATIIDVD
-330 STLGFPETGNLMV
+330 STIGFPETGNLIF
-343 EDSVGDLVAIAYTG
+343 EDSVGDLVSIAYTG

-367 GITEQYDKK
+367 GITEQFDKK
-376 TNVRLDDESYAY
+376 TDIRLDDESYAY
-388 VGLDTSN
+388 VGLDTSS
-395 PIQVRITS
+395 PIKVRIAS

-408 KLKSDSYSY
+408 KLNNGSYSY
-417 SEGDTINIQ
+417 NEGDTINIQ

-436 SQNWYS
+436 SDNWYS
-442 NVKTQWNIESIELVD
+442 NVKTQWNIENIELVD
-457 ELEQSYNITLFDDH
+457 ALEQSYNISLFDNH

-490 GNVIRSSSS
+490 GSVIRSSSS
-499 KSFLTKLA
+499 TSFLAKLA

-530 PKLNEFIGNVQNVYQ
+530 PKLNNFVSNVQNIYQ

-554 SNSLPN
+554 SNSIPN

-573 KFSGSSADLET
+573 TFSGSSESDLET
-584 LVVATSGDHGFLTGD
+584 LVVTTNSDHGFITGD

-607 IKSTT
+607 ITDVQ
-612 ISPDGITIT
+612 ISPNGIEIIN
-621 TETESKFENV
+621 ETESKFENV
-631 DENVYYIKRE
+631 DSNVYYIKRI

-656 SKKFVSLV
+656 SNKFVSLV
-664 GEVAD
+664 GEVTD
-669 NEFIYFDFHNKNVE
+669 NEFIYFDFYNKKLA
-683 PQSIVREVLTPD
+683 PQGIVREVLTPD

-706 YTGILINGVEILNY
+706 YTGMLINGVEILNY
-720 KSSDSLKYGDIRS
+720 KSGDSLKYGDIRS
-733 LEITGAGEGY
+733 LEITGSGEGY

-758 SGAEGVVSIEGS
+758 SGAEGVVSVDGS
-770 LEGINII
+770 LVGFNII
-777 DRGFGYLEPP
+777 DRGFGYLEAP
-787 TVTITGGNPDVE
+787 TVTITGGSPEVE

-813 TFNSEFTAKRVN
+813 TFNSEVTAKRVD
-825 IGNDTIGFSTFHKLN
+825 IGDDTIGFSTFHKLD

-853 PIVGLSTD
+853 PMVGLSTN
-861 AYYFVSTVD
+861 AFYYVNTVD
-870 TSTIKLHKTDRDAV
+870 TSTITLHRKVSDAV

-890 DIGGFGTGIHA
+890 DIQGYGTGVQA
-901 ITAVGGRSIVSN
+901 ITAIGGRNIVAN
-913 VVITNPGSGYKNRK
+913 VVITNPGVGYKNRH

-952 EIIKYSTTSGGIQGL
+952 EIIKYSTTSSGIVGM

-979 DDNFS
+979 DDSFS
-984 LSLVGSGATDKKF
+984 LSLVGSGNTDKKY
-997 YYDRDILVDIKTTG
+997 YYDRDILVDITTVG

-1017 NPIKFT
+1017 LPIEFK
-1023 IDGPI
+1023 INGPI

-1039 CKVQPLFRGSIH
+1039 AKVQPLFRGSIN
-1051 SVDLTDNG
+1051 SVDLTSNG
-1059 VAYGSSEI
+1059 VSYGSSEI

-1079 SGKNAQLTPIV
+1079 SGKDAQLTPII

-1108 SVPNLIIHGDG
+1108 SPPNLIIHGEG
-1119 KYCRLTPIIDNGRI
+1119 GYCQLTPIIDNGVI
-1133 VSVSVQNGGLGY
+1133 ISVSVQNGGTGY

-1153 VKAAGENGSA
+1153 VQPAGDGASA
-1163 EAVIRNWNVNVFERD
+1163 EALIRNWNVNIFERD
-1178 FENIGVDDCFVS
+1178 FENIGVDDGFVG
-1190 ESIDDTSLEFSHL
+1190 ESIDDTSLEYSHL
-1203 YAPRPLRSN
+1203 YAPRPLRST
-1212 TYVNSSS
+1212 TYVNASS
-1219 GETQYGIADLT
+1219 GETQFGISDLT
-1230 LAGGVEKTSSY
+1230 LSGGVEKTSSY

-1275 YELITN
+1275 YELISN

-1287 TSKFPLGYFVE
+1287 TSLFPLGYFIE

-1320 YPKGRYCYF
+1320 YPNGRYCYF

-1350 YPYLVGDSF
+1350 YPYLIGDSF

-1369 VESNQVQY
+1369 VESNQVDY

-1403 FNSNKERK
+1403 FNSDKERH
-1411 QSLDVVSASKGYIES
+1411 QSLDVVSASKGYVES
-1426 IGITTGGI
+1426 VGITTGGI

-1454 QARVERVIGS
+1454 QARVERVSGS
-1464 DVNYLNYDETQ
+1464 DINYLNYEQTL

-1481 GTILSVNQFIGF
+1481 GTILSLNQFIGF
-1493 STEPIPFVNG
+1493 STGPISFTNG
-1503 ESVTISGLSTT
+1503 EDVTISGLSTT
-1514 FNGYSGLINSRIGI
+1514 FNGYSGLINSKIGI
-1528 RTDNFVLTLGVGT
+1528 RTDNFILTLGVGST
-1541 TGQTGLTTYFYISGD
+1541 AQTGLTTYFYVSGD
-1556 LGYPTLR
+1556 LSYPVLR

-1576 VLNIDSSSR
+1576 VLNIDTSAR

-1596 ACGLAHTNTS
+1596 PCGLAHTNRTV
-1606 ILFEDPRKFRINVGA
+1606 LFEDPRKFRINVGT
-1621 LKTSVALEV
+1621 LKTSVGLEV
-1630 NKEYYFIPEEV
+1630 NKEYYFYPQEV

-1656 NPGVGITQ
+1656 DPGVGVTQ

-1669 KQIYLPNHNL
+1669 KSIYLPKHNL

-1688 KQGGTAIGA
+1688 KQGGTAIGV
-1697 WNGISTVFK
+1697 WNGITTTFQ

-1715 AGPVNRDFIGLSTN
+1715 VGPINRDFIGLSTN
-1729 KIGLGTEGEYV
+1729 KIGLGTEGEFV

-1750 FTSVPGDDYHSFVT
+1750 FTSVPGDDYHSLLT
-1764 DKDNVLTGDVKVTTV
+1764 DKDNVLTGDVTVTTV
-1779 NVATSSTHGLEVGDN
+1779 NVATSSTHGLEVGDS
-1794 VYMTVKPTNTRTIS
+1794 VYMTVKPTNTRTVS
-1808 VQYDNS
+1808 VQYDNK
-1814 TRRIVFDSKSITTTN
+1814 TRRIVFDPKSITTTN
-1829 IVKNT
+1829 IIKNT
-1834 LTISGHKFEEGDRVL
+1834 LTVTGHEFVEGDRVL
-1849 YREGGSPIGGLT
+1849 YRGTTIGGLT
-1861 HNTLYYVYPYDST
+1861 DGTLYYIYPYDSN
-1874 SVQLIKEK
+1874 SVQLIREK
-1882 YQLSESRPQV
+1882 YQLSQSRPKI
-1892 EDITSTGTGTLLK
+1892 EDITSVGTGTLLK
-1905 VNPPLTVK
+1905 VNPPLYVK

-1926 LSFVVSGVRYTAFE
+1926 LSFVVSGVRSSAFE

-1951 IFDTT
+1951 IFNTT
-1956 ETRSTFEV
+1956 ETSSKFEL
-1964 TRSGNAG
+1964 TRSGNTG

-1979 LTISDEVPNNLWYKF
+1979 LTISDEVPTNLWYKF

-2000 IITDVKNE
+2000 IITDVKND

-2017 NNSINVERTKYDG
+2017 NNSINVEKTRYDG

-2037 GDTTFSY
+2037 GDTTFTY
-2044 NVSETPD
+2044 NISETPD
-2051 VQLYN
+2051 VQTYN
-2056 VENAISEYETT
+2056 VENAVSEYETT
-2067 SLTALGPIS
+2067 SVTAVGPIS
-2076 RVNILDQGANYEVI
+2076 RVSILDQGANYEVI
-2090 PGISTILSDTGSGAI
+2090 PGISTIISDNGTGAI
-2105 LKANSNN
+2105 LKANSTN
-2112 IGKIQRVKFNSH
+2112 IGKIQKVKFNSH
-2124 RIGFDYPTDETLRPV
+2124 RIGFDYPTDVTLRPI

-2153 FESIGIS
+2153 FDSIGIS

-2176 GFTRNKV
+2176 GFTRNRV
-2183 EDLDIFYHL
+2183 EDIDIFYHL
-2192 GDTSVTINKNTTGL
+2192 GDTSVTINQNTTGM

-2224 SNVIYTPGTKSVRLM
+2224 ASLSYTASTKTVRLY
-2239 LDSTFSDASAF
+2239 LDSTFSDQDAF
-2250 PYAVG
+2250 PYNVG
-2255 SQIYVENLNVGVG
+2255 SKIFVENLNVGVG

-2283 FTVTASDANLGG
+2283 FTVTASDSNLGG

-2307 YLDDTDVPGQ
+2307 YLNDTDVPGQ

-2323 AGRVIPVT
+2323 AGRVIPIT
-2331 HFPIFD
+2331 HFPLFD
-2337 SKLTKNDFFK
+2337 VKLKKNDFFV
-2347 DEVILYQGKHT
+2347 DETILYQGNQS
-2358 GRVESWNNVTEILK
+2358 GRVETWNNVTEILK

-2379 ALNETVRGLASDT
+2379 SVNQTVRGLTSDA
-2392 QAVIRSKL
+2392 QAVIRAKL
-2400 DFDAEITTGVGATI
+2400 DFDAEITTGAGATI
-2414 SYGWQKATGFLND
+2414 TYGWQKSTGFFND

-2435 EYYQSF
+2435 EYYQNF
-2441 SYSIQSRVPYDRWED
+2441 SYSIQSRVPFDEWED
-2456 PVASLNHIS
+2456 PVSSLNHIS

-2484 IAQPFDSDVETT
+2484 IAQPFDSNVETT
-2496 TDIVSSAALYC
+2496 TDIVGSAALYC
-2507 FYDFDFVTENNN
+2507 YYDFDFVTENNN
-2519 LINGQVTSDEIFFEN
+2519 LINGEVTSDEIFFEN

-2555 DEFFSNE
+2555 GEFFSNE

-2570 EAFGFNDIYNKVFT
+2570 EPFQPNDIYNKIFT
-2584 FVKDRIFT
+2584 FVRDRIYT
-2592 DERQTSIVS
+2592 DERQVSVVS
-2601 VLQTDQIGY
+2601 VLQNDQVGY

-2636 LQFHPVKFANNIY
+2636 LQFYPEKFAFNIY
-2649 DVSTLSISVQDNVA
+2649 DLSTISISIQDNVA

-2675 VDSSRETT
+2675 MDSSQSTIAD
-2683 PNNTLETIATIPSE
+2683 NTLGTIISVPTTN
-2697 FRAIKT
+2697 RAVKA
-2703 VVLQED
+2703 VVLQQD
-2709 ENGDYASTEV
+2709 ELGDFASTEI
-2719 NLLHD
+2719 NMIHD
-2724 GSDVHVLEYADMA
+2724 GSDVHLLEYAEMA
-2737 TKSGSYSSTAGFGT
+2737 TKAGAYSSGAGFGT
-2751 FGARLSGGNVL
+2751 FGGRITGGNMVL
-2762 LDYTPNVG
+2762 DFTPNVG
-2770 TAVTTNTSIIA
+2770 TAVTTNTSFIV
-2781 LSDTATGISSIT
+2781 LSDTATGVSSIT
-2793 FRESRLNSNYKSI
+2793 FQESRLNSNYKSI

-2820 EEPYASGYYVVSVK
+2820 EEPYSTGYYIVSVK
-2834 DTTNNQYEM
+2834 DTTNNQYEL
-2843 FEVAV
+2843 FECAV
-2848 IASESNEHFVE
+2848 IASESNEAFVE
-2859 FANIITGG
+2859 YANIYTGG

-2875 STSTYTNLTYTPN
+2875 STTTYTNLTYTPN

-2905 DDNKDATQMLLNNHE
+2905 DDNNDATRMDMNN
-2920 YVSGTGLYRGTK
+2920 VQVQSGTGLYRGTK
-2932 LDLRTAFDL
+2932 LDLRTSFDL
-2941 KHDGLPIFKRQF
+2941 KHDGLPIFRRQF
-2953 EGSEATSFD
+2953 EGAEATSFD

-2985 GGDFTEEAIGI
+2985 GGVLTEEAIGI
-2996 KTTNVT
+2996 KTTNIT

-3013 LFIVKVG
+3013 LYVVKVG

-3029 AAKANKLNPEVL
+3029 AEKANKLNPEVL

-3056 KKQNSKALIAIDNM
+3056 KKQNAKALIAVDNM
-3070 IQAPLAETKVATT
+3070 IQAPLAETRVSTT
-3083 LTQPIVFDSQFT
+3083 LTANIVFDSQFSV
-3095 LAGVTSIAA
+3095 AGITSIAA
-3104 ADLIRIDDEVM
+3104 ADLLRIDDEVM
-3115 RVISVGVGNANNIL
+3115 RVISVGVGGANNVL
-3129 VQRQQLGTT
+3129 VQRQQLGTA
-3138 LEPHNNGSTVTKMT
+3138 LEPHSSGATVTKMS

-3160 TITFVAPPYGAIPLS
+3160 TINFIAPPYGAIPLS

-3212 YHANHVFDNV
+3212 YHANHVFDNLSH
-3222 ANEFTG
+3222 EFTG

-3236 QGGQNVSGFST
+3236 DGGQNVSGFST
-3247 DNAIILINNILQ
+3247 DNAIILINNIFQ
-3259 EPLGAQVDQGN
+3259 EPLGAQADQGN

-3275 VAGGISSIRFDET
+3275 VSGGISSIRFDET

-3297 RSNLP
+3297 RTNLP
-3302 IGGFIVSIGSTE
+3302 IGGFIVSIGSDE
-3314 GGGYQPLIGAGGTVT
+3314 GSGYQPLIGAGGTVT

-3348 RSGLGT
+3348 RTGLGT
-3354 IYVGVQTSSLGTPN
+3354 IFVGVQTSSLGTPN

-3373 KATIANGNVTGVTIT
+3373 TATISDGHVTGVTIT

-3419 SSVQGVGQSATID
+3419 STTTGLGQSATID

-3438 GSVIDYQLRQEG
+3438 GSVIDYQLKQEG

-3462 VGGATGIPTSGTL
+3462 VGGATGIPTSGTF

-3489 FNGFSIGELQV
+3489 FNGFSIGQLQV
-3500 LDNFDADFDGTKRTF
+3500 LDNFDSNFDGKTRTF

-3586 DVVFTDVIETVKNG
+3586 DVVFTDVIETVKVG
-3600 DTLDINNNPEV
+3600 DTLNINNNPEV
-3611 GQSIALDEEPRVV
+3611 GQGIALDEDERVV

-3643 TNDTTLSRPV
+3643 TDDTTLSRPV

-3661 LIINGQEVAKDR
+3661 LIINGQEVGKDR
-3673 IDYEPQI
+3673 VDYEPQI
-3680 YPTSYLIQPVSAS
+3680 YPTSYLIQPVGFG
-3693 STFAYVDN
+3693 STEAYVN
-3701 VRPLFDY
+3701 SIRPLFNTD
-3708 NSESNDRD
+3708 SESNDRD

-3724 SQNTLVG
+3724 SQNTQVG

-3745 ISLNNTGIG
+3745 ISLNNSGIG
-3754 YTVTPSLSI
+3754 YTIAPTLSV
-3763 ANPKDGTRATGTLT
+3763 ANPSDGTRATATVTLT
-3777 LTQDSVS
+3777 NDSVGS
-3784 GVTITN
+3784 VTITN

-3796 STNPPVVHIS
+3796 NTNPPIVHIG
-3806 EPTIVR
+3806 EPTLVR
-3812 EEINVDGYSGD
+3812 EEMNVDGYSGD
-3823 FGVLVGYGLSTI
+3823 YGTIVGVGTTSTG
-3835 SGQNQFILD
+3835 SQEQLYFD
-3844 FYIPVDS
+3844 MYIPVDS
-3851 PMRDNTEVGTG
+3851 FMRDAQYVGTSV
-3862 ITVSGIGTGDY
+3862 TVTTLGAGDY
-3873 FTVFNSSVDPVVTI
+3873 FTVYGTNISIGNTFASEDSSGST
-3887 DSERN
+3887 
-3892 DGTHIGITTNFIDCV
+3892 IGIGTTALDNV
-3907 YQVNSTYTLEK
+3907 YQVISAQRRDQT
-3918 NVIGVGNTTVRR
+3918 VPGVGSTAISRITV
-3930 VFTNVGNIS
+3930 NIDKPGGF
-3939 TEAFSSSLINFDSS
+3939 AFSAVPS
-3953 TFTFDT
+3953 
-3959 RTFTVYAGGISSA
+3959 
-3972 SNMGLFSWGKIEF
+3972 MGEYTWGKIVF
-3985 EGRTSPQEFDFYGD
+3985 EGRTSPQEFDFYG
-3999 NNIIGV
+3999 NSGV
-4005 STSGLVS
+4005 TGITTGGLVS
-4012 RFVPLKFRDYTS
+4012 RFEPLKYRDYTA